1 MSVKRARART
11 YHQTLATRVT
21 IVNDDDALTRPAHAQ
36 CSSEADTQQM
46 HHTQHSHIAKCS
58 EITRFILFLNTFLI
72 SILRIL
78 CGSRHVTL
86 GRPKLLCRR
95 SFGLF
100 LAWQQRNKKKKHL
113 KLWRWKWTV
122 LEMSTNQPA
131 TQTVEA
137 YCKEQAKLSD
147 PYLDIQ
153 SIEPFFYF
161 HSLSIWWWRGKKKH
175 SKIMLIGTHWYFCS
189 SGSFF
194 FARIESQNSCIFSI
208 QLHMMIART
217 ASGWIFM
224 CAILML
230 LMLVGVSLNK
240 IKKRQTSVKLNV
252 EHANIIKIINIW
264 MRNLVERWNRT
275 AYGAFRLHRNL
286 SCGQPTWIYIIKT
299 KKYMRRPVSLCG
311 DLMIMRN
318 IVCIHVFFFCFIHF
332 KSTN

>member
-11 YHQTLATRVT
+11 HHQTLATRVT

-100 LAWQQRNKKKKHL
+100 LAWQQRNKKIKHL

-161 HSLSIWWWRGKKKH
+161 HSLSIWWWRGKKNIQK
-175 SKIMLIGTHWYFCS
+175 SCWSEPIDISVLLVLFFWAHWVTKFMH
-189 SGSFF
+189 
-194 FARIESQNSCIFSI
+194 I
-208 QLHMMIART
+208 QYSAAHDDRADCERVNFYVRDINVAD
-217 ASGWIFM
+217 
-224 CAILML
+224 
-230 LMLVGVSLNK
+230 VGRCV
-240 IKKRQTSVKLNV
+240 IK
-252 EHANIIKIINIW
+252 
-264 MRNLVERWNRT
+264 
-275 AYGAFRLHRNL
+275 
-286 SCGQPTWIYIIKT
+286 
-299 KKYMRRPVSLCG
+299 
-311 DLMIMRN
+311 
-318 IVCIHVFFFCFIHF
+318 
-332 KSTN
+332 